1 MTLPC
6 IMNRCSTGNIRKETW
21 EVEKHGQ
28 LTFREHKRCMHCM
41 LSQHESSARGPSLC
55 WTLTS
60 FLPRLSVTP
69 VVASVL
75 IFFFRF
81 SLFKNFSSSLD
92 ISGGLVLKFHTC
104 QGLTFQLEHVWKVWV
119 RWKKVLKAG
128 RLRPGM
134 WCLSKSLMKHRAQ
147 FLLPTGKRPTGMVM
161 RFWSSSPCIGMAY
174 FLKWIQY
181 FWNKTAKS
189 LSQSSGLA

>member
-1 MTLPC
+1 MHALHAVTA
-6 IMNRCSTGNIRKETW
+6 RKQCSRPKSLLNTYILFTKA
-21 EVEKHGQ
+21 
-28 LTFREHKRCMHCM
+28 F
-41 LSQHESSARGPSLC
+41 SYSSGCFSAYL
-55 WTLTS
+55 
-60 FLPRLSVTP
+60 
-69 VVASVL
+69 
-75 IFFFRF
+75 FFRF

-147 FLLPTGKRPTGMVM
+147 FLLPMGKRPTGMVM